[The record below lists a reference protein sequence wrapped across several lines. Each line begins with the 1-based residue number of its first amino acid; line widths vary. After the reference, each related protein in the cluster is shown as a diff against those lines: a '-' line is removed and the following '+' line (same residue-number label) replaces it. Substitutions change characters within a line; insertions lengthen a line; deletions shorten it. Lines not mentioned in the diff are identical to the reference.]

1 MKTSYGLSSCSV
13 ARKKTFKLISP
24 VLFAFMSNLLIYLET
39 SISSQINKGIP
50 LDLFS
55 PSPSSWLSVKASSQ
69 KTDRGLRVGGL
80 HHLHLFK

>member
-1 MKTSYGLSSCSV
+1 MKTSYGLTSYSV
-13 ARKKTFKLISP
+13 ARKKTSKSINW

-39 SISSQINKGIP
+39 STSRHVNKEIP
-50 LDLFS
+50 LDFFS

-80 HHLHLFK
+80 HHPSLFK